1 MCDIEAS
8 SGVEDTHDDKRDS
21 VHSTTRDVTSEITR
35 DVTPKDVTPDA
46 RTNVDKQD
54 TVSNRSSSSSLSG
67 KPSSIVIVCEEDG
80 LTWADFFKVKL
91 TGKDYSFSTWIQ
103 QLGICDSVLVTEK
116 TKTQIVLLTPTLL
129 ENEANADKLLSFC
142 MDSCIFILLGV
153 NENDVK
159 TAFSEDNSADILR
172 FPLHVIV
179 EENIGDSLKEALV
192 KIIKSYEKSDDDD
205 DDDSPIYEILPM
217 RKPVQVNKLVNV
229 IPSNN
234 LTGGSDIYLLLEHKA
249 DDIVNVVINTPGGKT
264 IPATLVDTAVY
275 TVTLPDETSGDV
287 SLKVES
293 EQRLLGQH
301 KAQVSSKLEQLRS
314 LLEDTSDPV
323 SLMCQSLG
331 IPRNSASLDKRLADQ
346 VKNNWPSHTMP
357 FLMQIFE
364 IQDHTEET
372 SSEVW
377 PTVLHF
383 AAQYNLEL
391 FCTELMKYPGM
402 VNAAAISNVR
412 DQYPCEIA
420 KEKGFT
426 RLGEQL
432 YSFVEK
438 QGHHDSGVVI
448 DSPPPCPGPGYINS
462 PPAVKV
468 DDSYLDMDTIDT
480 SVLSHRFN
488 SMGKVDGQGIR
499 IPHKEIPS
507 ARKLLED
514 PELHHSA
521 SVPTCTPLESSP
533 LVFENNSDSS
543 DDYMVPN
550 SDFEQPESL
559 GELISNITK
568 KPNKPTK
575 TYSMREQRD
584 VVGHRLLP
592 PPPGMGQPF
601 SPATDILTK
610 PRSYSL
616 GAEKTMEALERIQR
630 EDPSCC
636 VPTLREETHGRSQ
649 KEISPRGEVKK
660 TGRFSKFLNK
670 FRRHDSD
677 LTSKADYNKK
687 TKSKQLNKNV
697 NTGRKHS
704 DTAGQPIELERDS
717 GSYSDDDD
725 RDVVSSTHSPGYHK
739 KQGGKAMLKP
749 PALSRKESVRVF
761 RARNERMDNAP
772 TLPLRPGRQQ
782 YH

>member
-1 MCDIEAS
+1 MQLPTSRQVSSMCDIEAS

-438 QGHHDSGVVI
+438 Q
-448 DSPPPCPGPGYINS
+448 
-462 PPAVKV
+462 
-468 DDSYLDMDTIDT
+468 
-480 SVLSHRFN
+480 
-488 SMGKVDGQGIR
+488 
-499 IPHKEIPS
+499 
-507 ARKLLED
+507 D